1 VGRCYEETQS
11 ASTTRRP
18 PPAPGT
24 TLCWLSNRF
33 GGSVVTID
41 EPVPIVLAQ
50 PPSWWLSRHRAAQ
63 PGRAAG
69 VVAFL
74 ALFLPP
80 RDVGE
85 PTDTAEEREMCGF
98 AMETQLL
105 ELELLVE
112 LLELELLDEFDELD
126 DDELELLDDELE
138 LEFDELLALLLD
150 ALRRELQSA
159 TMWTNSSGTAFGSAW
174 SCLSSSR

>member
-1 VGRCYEETQS
+1 MRGNAKRIDDAAP
-11 ASTTRRP
+11 AS
-18 PPAPGT
+18 G
-24 TLCWLSNRF
+24 
-33 GGSVVTID
+33 
-41 EPVPIVLAQ
+41 
-50 PPSWWLSRHRAAQ
+50 Q

-126 DDELELLDDELE
+126 DDELEL
-138 LEFDELLALLLD
+138 EFDVLLALLLD

-159 TMWTNSSGTAFGSAW
+159 TMWTNSSGTALWSAW
-174 SCLSSSR
+174 SCLSSST

>member
-1 VGRCYEETQS
+1 VLRGNAKRIDDAAP
-11 ASTTRRP
+11 AS
-18 PPAPGT
+18 G
-24 TLCWLSNRF
+24 
-33 GGSVVTID
+33 
-41 EPVPIVLAQ
+41 
-50 PPSWWLSRHRAAQ
+50 Q

-80 RDVGE
+80 RDAGE
-85 PTDTAEEREMCGF
+85 PTATAEEREMCGF
-98 AMETQLL
+98 ALETQLL

-138 LEFDELLALLLD
+138 LLDDELELLELALLLD
-150 ALRRELQSA
+150 ALRREPQSA
-159 TMWTNSSGTAFGSAW
+159 TMWINSSGTALGSAW
-174 SCLSSSR
+174 SCLSSST